1 MKHLATF
8 CTIALVALLAT
19 GCATGKDAKP
29 PTVEFPASRFALQ
42 YADAKAVRAVI
53 DFDRIAMKAML
64 KAACA
69 TGTGHLPPK
78 LDAVTCARID
88 LSNKVQATGRKL
100 DLALETFAREAI
112 LNPVIPQQGGLD
124 MEKVFDLLK
133 RGGEAYLTGG
143 GSEADDLA
151 GLLSG
156 ITGR

>member
-1 MKHLATF
+1 MRS
-8 CTIALVALLAT
+8 CIALLALAALVS
-19 GCATGKDAKP
+19 GCVSGPAKP

-64 KAACA
+64 KAAC
-69 TGTGHLPPK
+69 TGEGRK

-100 DLALETFAREAI
+100 DLALEVFAREAI

-124 MEKVFDLLK
+124 MEKVFELLK